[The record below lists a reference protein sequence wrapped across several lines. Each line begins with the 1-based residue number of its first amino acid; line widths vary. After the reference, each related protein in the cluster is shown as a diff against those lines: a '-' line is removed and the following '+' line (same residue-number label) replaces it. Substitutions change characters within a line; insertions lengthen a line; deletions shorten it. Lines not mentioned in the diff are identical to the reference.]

1 MKRILRVDVGAG
13 TAKFEDMPAKY
24 DTLGGR
30 ALIAAVALDEIDPK
44 CDALGAANK
53 LIVAPGLLAGSTAPN
68 SSRTSVGAKSPLTG
82 GIKEANVGGP
92 GAMKLG
98 KLGVWGIIVEGDP
111 AGKKF
116 VLKIDKDGA
125 SLVDGSAFWGMANYD
140 CADALRK
147 QFGEKVTSFQIGP
160 AGEMGYRNSS
170 IACTDPDGNPARHAG
185 RGGLGAVMGARGL
198 KAIVVDDA
206 GTERPALVDAD
217 RFNAARKTI
226 VAGAKEH
233 PLTGQGLRLFG
244 TPAVIGVMSEFGGLP
259 THNFTKGRFDDA
271 AKIGGEAV
279 AQSCADRGGQATH
292 ACMPGCVVSCSNVMV
307 DADGQYVTSGLE
319 YETIGLIGS
328 NCDVGDLD
336 DIARMDRLCDD
347 IGMDTIETGGTFGV
361 AMEGGVL
368 PWGDGKRMI
377 EIMDNDVRK
386 GTELG
391 KKLAHGADFAAEAF
405 GVKRSPTVKHQTMAA
420 YDPRSAFG
428 IGVTY
433 ATSPMGADHTAGY
446 AIGANVLGVGGTV
459 PPQSAEGQA
468 DLSRTLQQATAGI
481 FDSTGLCL
489 FLAFPALDQPETF
502 AAIPELLA
510 GGTGID
516 LDIPGWFGYGIKIL
530 ENERAF
536 NKAAGLTAADDR
548 LPGFF
553 KTEKLEPLGTT
564 FDVPDS
570 DLDAVF
576 GG

>member
-13 TAKFEDMPAKY
+13 SASFADLPEKY
-24 DTLGGR
+24 ATFGGR
-30 ALIAAVALDEIDPK
+30 AMTAAIVSDEVDPT
-44 CDALGAANK
+44 CDALGAGNK
-53 LIVAPGLLAGSTAPN
+53 LVIAPGLLAGSTAPN
-68 SSRTSVGAKSPLTG
+68 SSRLSVGAKSPLTG

-92 GAMKLG
+92 AALKLG
-98 KLGVWGIIVEGDP
+98 KLNIWAIVVEGDP
-111 AGKKF
+111 AGKKW
-116 VLKIDKDGA
+116 VLHLDKDGA
-125 SLVDGSAFWGMANYD
+125 KLSDGSAFWGMGNYA
-140 CADALRK
+140 CAEALRK
-147 QFGEKVTSFQIGP
+147 QFGEKTTSLSIGP

-170 IACTDPDGNPARHAG
+170 IAATDPEGNPARHAG
-185 RGGLGAVMGARGL
+185 RGGMGAVMAARGL
-198 KAIVVDDA
+198 KAVVIDDA
-206 GTERPALVDAD
+206 GTKRPELVDAE

-259 THNFTKGRFDDA
+259 THNFTKGRFEHAD
-271 AKIGGEAV
+271 KIGGEAL
-279 AQSCADRGGQATH
+279 AKNCADRGGQATH
-292 ACMPGCVVSCSNVMV
+292 ACMPGCVVSCSNVYV
-307 DADGQYVTSGLE
+307 DAKGQYITSGLE
-319 YETIGLIGS
+319 YETIGLLGS
-328 NCDVGDLD
+328 NCDVKELD
-336 DIARMDRLCDD
+336 DIARLDNLCDD
-347 IGMDTIETGGTFGV
+347 IGLDTIEMGGTFGV

-386 GTELG
+386 GTDLG
-391 KKLAHGADFAAEAF
+391 KKMGNGADFAAKAF
-405 GVKRSPTVKHQTMAA
+405 GVDRSPTAKHQTMAA

-459 PPQSAEGQA
+459 PPQAAEGQA
-468 DLSRTLQQATAGI
+468 ALSLQLQQATTGI

-502 AAIPELLA
+502 AAIPELVA
-510 GGTGID
+510 GGTGVD
-516 LDIPGWFGYGIKIL
+516 LDIPGWFGYGVAVL
-530 ENERAF
+530 ATEREF
-536 NKAAGLTAADDR
+536 NKKAGMTAADDR

-570 DLDAVF
+570 DLDGVWA
-576 GG
+576 